1 MGAAI
6 GDILGL
12 AVVLAVFVLIGS
24 AGVLAPL
31 SSTWWPARERPGP
44 STAGR
49 RGPPPTT
56 RP

>member
-12 AVVLAVFVLIGS
+12 AVVLAMFVLIGS

-31 SSTWWPARERPGP
+31 VVDLVAGEGAARTLD
-44 STAGR
+44 SF
-49 RGPPPTT
+49 
-56 RP
+56 